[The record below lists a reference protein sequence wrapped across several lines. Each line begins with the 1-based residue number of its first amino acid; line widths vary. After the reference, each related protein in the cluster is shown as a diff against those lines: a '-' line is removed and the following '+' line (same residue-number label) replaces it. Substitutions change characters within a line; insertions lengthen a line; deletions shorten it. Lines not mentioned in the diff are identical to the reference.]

1 MVESA
6 DADPTLVAERRFHSY
21 EGSVIPFF
29 VRLLWVGFYCLAI
42 YYCLAYLFPSLRL
55 EFRGGGGGGAP
66 RAVERPAGDTPA
78 PSPAPSTPDSSG

>member
-1 MVESA
+1 MDESA
-6 DADPTLVAERRFHSY
+6 DADPTLLVERRFHSY
-21 EGSVIPFF
+21 QTSVIPFF

-55 EFRGGGGGGAP
+55 EFRGGAGAP
-66 RAVERPAGDTPA
+66 RAAERPAGDISA